1 MRAIYPT
8 NYSLYFPYMQWF
20 SKKDFK
26 ILEDRDTD
34 RKNGS
39 QDPRRHKFWIFG

>member
-1 MRAIYPT
+1 MRTIYPT

-26 ILEDRDTD
+26 ILEDRDTG
-34 RKNGS
+34 RKNEG
-39 QDPRRHKFWIFG
+39 QGPCHHKFSVFG